1 MVIAGGKLFT
11 QLVPAIMELFLNILW
26 VLMAAGVLWTWRARW
41 VHQRKRTLRHSL
53 QEWTAVSVALILLFF
68 AVSMTDDLHAD
79 LVLFDECSTS
89 RRGSSLLVDA
99 HQPSLHSG
107 TTLHGASP
115 AIVPSLSPFRVPL
128 VVRSAVFVAESF
140 EVPLGT
146 GPITGRAPPSLAFNS

>member
-1 MVIAGGKLFT
+1 MQATV
-11 QLVPAIMELFLNILW
+11 ELFLNMLW
-26 VLMAAGVLWTWRARW
+26 LLMAAGVLWTWRAHW
-41 VHQRKRTLRHSL
+41 VHQRKRTLGRSL

-107 TTLHGASP
+107 ITLHGASP
-115 AIVPSLSPFRVPL
+115 ALVAPLSPFRVPHA
-128 VVRSAVFVAESF
+128 VRSAAFVAESF
-140 EVPLGT
+140 GVPLSN
-146 GPITGRAPPSLAFNS
+146 GPISGRAPPSLAFNS